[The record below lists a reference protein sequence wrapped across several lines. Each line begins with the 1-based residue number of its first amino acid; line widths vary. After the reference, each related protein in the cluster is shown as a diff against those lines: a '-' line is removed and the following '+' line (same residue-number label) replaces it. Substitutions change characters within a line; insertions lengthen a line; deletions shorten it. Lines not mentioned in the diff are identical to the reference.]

1 MMPKLIDRKT
11 KKDLQVGDTFMRRNH
26 MGFKTRW
33 ELMEIID
40 PATVQ
45 VRMLN
50 KDDRH
55 IYFSMP
61 ITSLQLDYVME
72 D

>member
-11 KKDLQVGDTFMRRNH
+11 KKDVQVGDTFTRRNH
-26 MGFKTRW
+26 MGYKTRW

-61 ITSLQLDYVME
+61 TSSLQLDYVLE